1 MGDKLCYHMITT
13 VDLRESPAVAADHT
27 KLRKIIAGKLHIK
40 ERDISE
46 FRIIRRSIDARGQ
59 QIKINLTVQVAVL
72 PDMSLKPEYEIRN
85 FMPVKEEAP
94 VMVIVGAGPAG
105 LFAALKCIENGIRP
119 IVLERGKDVD
129 QRRHDL
135 AKISR
140 EKRINP
146 DSNYCYGEGGAGAF
160 SDGKLYTRSKKRGN
174 NREVLELLVQFGASE
189 NILSDA
195 HPHIGSDK
203 LPGIIKHIRETII
216 KCGGEVR
223 FSCKAER
230 LVLDNDK
237 AIGVELNDGS
247 IIKGAVMLANGHSA
261 RDFIRNL
268 HAQNVGME
276 AKGFA
281 IGVRLEHPQALIDSI
296 QYHTPEGRGEF
307 LPAAEYSFVTQADGR
322 GVYSFCMCPGGVI
335 VPAGSAEGELVVNGM
350 SASARSGKW
359 ANSGM
364 VVEIR
369 PGDFPEY
376 EGAGELQLLE
386 MQEELEKR
394 VYNMAGSSI
403 IAPAQRMKDFID
415 GRLSKDLPSSSYA
428 PGIQSADFSEVLPQ
442 FISSRLK
449 KGFEEFGRKRKG
461 FISNNAILLGLE
473 SRTSSPVRLPRDKET
488 LEHVDIE
495 NLYPVGEGA
504 GYAGGIV
511 SAAIDGMNAA
521 AAHAVKIKNNK

>member
-307 LPAAEYSFVTQADGR
+307 RPAAE
-322 GVYSFCMCPGGVI
+322 
-335 VPAGSAEGELVVNGM
+335 
-350 SASARSGKW
+350 
-359 ANSGM
+359 
-364 VVEIR
+364 
-369 PGDFPEY
+369 
-376 EGAGELQLLE
+376 
-386 MQEELEKR
+386 
-394 VYNMAGSSI
+394 
-403 IAPAQRMKDFID
+403 
-415 GRLSKDLPSSSYA
+415 
-428 PGIQSADFSEVLPQ
+428 
-442 FISSRLK
+442 
-449 KGFEEFGRKRKG
+449 
-461 FISNNAILLGLE
+461 
-473 SRTSSPVRLPRDKET
+473 
-488 LEHVDIE
+488 
-495 NLYPVGEGA
+495 
-504 GYAGGIV
+504 
-511 SAAIDGMNAA
+511 
-521 AAHAVKIKNNK
+521 